1 MAWSGAGKKG
11 NLTPTKSKLQ
21 LSSLVSKAVEETFTA
36 KLADVI
42 KAIRASEVPAQQSL
56 LVISV
61 VPSTPPSVASGSG
74 RRRHP
79 ASPAHQP
86 TIDSSDEDSEAL
98 SEPKPKKASNPSHL
112 PII

>member
-61 VPSTPPSVASGSG
+61 VPSTPPSGF
-74 RRRHP
+74 RFWQ
-79 ASPAHQP
+79 ASPPCQP
-86 TIDSSDEDSEAL
+86 CTSTNHRFL
-98 SEPKPKKASNPSHL
+98 G
-112 PII
+112 